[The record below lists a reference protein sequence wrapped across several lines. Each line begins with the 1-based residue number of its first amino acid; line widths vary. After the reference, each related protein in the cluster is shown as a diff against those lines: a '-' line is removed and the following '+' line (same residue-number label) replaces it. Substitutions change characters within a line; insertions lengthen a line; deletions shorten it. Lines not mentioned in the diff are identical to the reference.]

1 MAVVMN
7 KKQDG
12 VMERSIIWGTFVL
25 GPAMQLN
32 SLIISVDGFT

>member
-12 VMERSIIWGTFVL
+12 VVK
-25 GPAMQLN
+25 AMQLN
-32 SLIISVDGFT
+32 SFIILVDGFA